1 MKERHKILLLSSAV
15 LFSFYFAYDIPS
27 ALSHHVGFEPEDEVE
42 YKITLLY
49 SVYSLPN
56 IAVPLFFGWITH
68 INKST
73 LAKLL
78 CAFVF
83 IGHLVFTAGVW
94 YHSFRTMLAGRFLF
108 GIGGESFAVI
118 QNKLISYEFKGKE
131 LGFAMGLFS
140 SIARLGTVA
149 NFLLTPLLADTLGR
163 MFPCIMGV
171 GLTFLGLWICF
182 KINHSGRSHKILK
195 QRLLEIQKAGNNAS
209 KEQEECIKPMFDD
222 AAGSILSSPRYYEYA
237 PHGSIQGVDG
247 AYATPFF
254 HDYGDANYNSSSI
267 INSTSNPILS
277 ENPFLPWAKNTSE
290 ETTIKSRIEK
300 SNPKILFEESGTL
313 FYEPKVEG
321 KNTCHS
327 AFYVLVAISFMF
339 ALVWAPFYSVAP
351 MLFQKRYGLSTI
363 SSGNILA
370 IIEGIS
376 LVLITFTSTITDIY
390 GMKLWLIAAGCIL
403 FIMGH
408 SGIYFAVMSPHLSAV
423 MLGLS
428 SPLIACYWP
437 CIPSLVSEES
447 LGTGFATIYCILNLA
462 FTFSP
467 IAVAFLATG
476 DSSYDSVEA
485 YILAIGACSLVLTGI
500 LSYLNLK
507 QSLGLNAKPVSRA
520 DDDM

>member
-1 MKERHKILLLSSAV
+1 MKERHKILLLSSTV

-27 ALSHHVGFEPEDEVE
+27 ALSHHVGFESEDEVE

-56 IAVPLFFGWITH
+56 IVVPLFFGWITQ
-68 INKST
+68 IKKCT

-83 IGHLVFTAGVW
+83 VGHLMFTAGVW
-94 YHSFRTMLAGRFLF
+94 YRNFKAMLIGRFIF

-149 NFLLTPLLADTLGR
+149 NFLITPLLADMFGR
-163 MFPCIMGV
+163 MLPCIMGV
-171 GLTFLGLWICF
+171 ALTFLGLWICF
-182 KINHSGRSHKILK
+182 RINHSGRSHKILK
-195 QRLLEIQKAGNNAS
+195 QRLLEIQKVSNAS
-209 KEQEECIKPMFDD
+209 KEQDECVKPVFDD
-222 AAGSILSSPRYYEYA
+222 DAGNMLSSPKYYEYA
-237 PHGSIQGVDG
+237 PHRSIQGIDG
-247 AYATPFF
+247 AYGTSFF
-254 HDYGDANYNSSSI
+254 HDYGDTDYNSSSVI
-267 INSTSNPILS
+267 SSASNPILS
-277 ENPFLPWAKNTSE
+277 ENPFLPWAKNTAE
-290 ETTIKSRIEK
+290 ETTVKSRLEK
-300 SNPKILFEESGTL
+300 SDPKILFEESGTL
-313 FYEPKVEG
+313 FYEPKIEG
-321 KNTCHS
+321 KNACHS
-327 AFYVLVAISFMF
+327 AFYVLVAISFLF

-351 MLFQKRYGLSTI
+351 MLFQKRYGLSAI

-376 LVLITFTSTITDIY
+376 LVLVIFTSTITDMY
-390 GMKLWLIAAGCIL
+390 GMKLWFIAAGCML
-403 FIMGH
+403 FIVGH
-408 SGIYFAVMSPHLSAV
+408 SGIYFGLMSPHLSAV

-437 CIPSLVSEES
+437 CIPSLVSDES

-476 DSSYDSVEA
+476 DGSYDSVEV
-485 YILAIGACSLVLTGI
+485 YILAIGACSLVLIGI

-507 QSLGLNAKPVSRA
+507 QSLGLNNRSASGVE
-520 DDDM
+520 DEM